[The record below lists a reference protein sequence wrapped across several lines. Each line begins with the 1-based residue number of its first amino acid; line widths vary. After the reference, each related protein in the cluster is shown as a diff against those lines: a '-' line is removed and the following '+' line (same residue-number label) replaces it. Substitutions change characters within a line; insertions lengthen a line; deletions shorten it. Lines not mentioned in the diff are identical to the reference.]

1 MVQLSAQSDTSMSGS
16 SSRWPSEERQTH
28 TSHHTLRLMPMDHRL
43 NVKHGAMKVP
53 DGKNERLVS
62 RREERFSNGDM
73 KSRTHKIKEKRSNLI
88 PESQESLCEK
98 KNHHKQSQRQVRNW
112 GKNLHLILQIKCE
125 SP

>member
-1 MVQLSAQSDTSMSGS
+1 
-16 SSRWPSEERQTH
+16 
-28 TSHHTLRLMPMDHRL
+28 MDHRL

>member
-1 MVQLSAQSDTSMSGS
+1 
-16 SSRWPSEERQTH
+16 
-28 TSHHTLRLMPMDHRL
+28 MDHRL

-98 KNHHKQSQRQVRNW
+98 KK
-112 GKNLHLILQIKCE
+112 